1 MGLTGIRT
9 YVGFGFGAIQA
20 GLFLYE
26 AFLSGN
32 FDRLVVAEVVPES
45 VRNLRQAGGYYT
57 INIAHSDRI
66 ESVRIGPV
74 EIYDPAVSSDR
85 ELLIKALAE
94 AHEIGTAVPSVNYY
108 RSNSTGSLHNL
119 LAAGLRRKAA
129 LKSAP
134 ALVYAAENHNHAAEI
149 LDAAVMEKIP
159 QEEQA
164 AVSNHSQFLNTVIG
178 KMSGVIMNSAAISE
192 RGLTRITPQCQR
204 AFLVE
209 AFNRILISRVQ
220 ERPDQGA
227 LFDRG
232 IEVFEEKQN
241 LLPFEEAKLYGHNA
255 THALGAYIGALIG
268 VKRFAELVTVPGV
281 MVLLRD
287 ALIEESGKAMIR
299 KNGDVDAL
307 FTDEGYAQYAGDLL
321 SRMTNPFLLD
331 TIERIGRDPA
341 RKLGWNDRLIGTIR
355 LVLSQ
360 GVEPLRYAMG
370 AAAAIEAMEDMSSRK
385 LERIWGESEPSK
397 AELEIVLSWIEL
409 GNRFLKAWQESG
421 FGNLIEIVEAA
432 KDGCR

>member
-1 MGLTGIRT
+1 MGFTGTRT

-26 AFLSGN
+26 AFRSEN
-32 FDRLVVAEVVPES
+32 FDRLVVAEVVPET

-66 ESVRIGPV
+66 ESVSIGPV
-74 EIYDPAVSSDR
+74 EIFDPAVPSDR
-85 ELLIKALAE
+85 ELLIEALAE
-94 AHEIGTAVPSVNYY
+94 ANEIGTAVPSVNYY
-108 RSNSTGSLHNL
+108 CSNSPGSIQTL
-119 LAAGLRRKAA
+119 LAAGLRRKVA
-129 LKSAP
+129 LNAAP

-149 LDAAVMEKIP
+149 LDTAVMEKIP
-159 QEEQA
+159 HEDRG
-164 AVSNHSQFLNTVIG
+164 AVRNHSQFLNTVIG
-178 KMSGVIMNSAAISE
+178 KMSGVISNSALISE
-192 RGLTRITPQCQR
+192 RGLTRITPSCQR

-209 AFNRILISRVQ
+209 AFNRILISRIL
-220 ERPDQGA
+220 ERHDQGI

-232 IEVFEEKQN
+232 IEVFEEKQD

-255 THALGAYIGALIG
+255 THALGAYLGALIG
-268 VKRFAELVTVPGV
+268 VKRFSDLVAVPGV
-281 MVLLRD
+281 MVFLRD
-287 ALIEESGKAMIR
+287 AFIEESGKAMIR

-321 SRMTNPFLLD
+321 SRMTNPYLLD

-355 LVLSQ
+355 LVLHQ

-370 AAAAIEAMEDMSSRK
+370 AAAALAALGKKDQGG
-385 LERIWGESEPSK
+385 LESMWRDNQPDQQ
-397 AELEIVLSWIEL
+397 ELNLVLAWLEKGARCLQSW
-409 GNRFLKAWQESG
+409 KESG
-421 FGNLIEIVEAA
+421 FGDPVKVVKSL
-432 KDGCR
+432 